1 LQRYLEPDKLV
12 PLNGTIAELAK
23 ERTAGDTTPIQK
35 ARPIYDY
42 VLATRAERFPLLPL
56 LLAHSHPIATRDC
69 HPALYRRIVKLDPA
83 QTLLRSSTMSRL
95 LISRLA
101 LAALLAA
108 TLLSTAALAQSQDTQ
123 SVADAA
129 RRARDQKKPPAKP
142 AKVITDEDI
151 KPAVPAG
158 TATPAS
164 PDAAAATATPA
175 SSASSTA
182 APASAPA
189 AGSRSA
195 PDAKDQKES
204 KEVTELKAQI
214 KKALDDLNLVLRE
227 QSLENDK
234 FYSNTDYVHDT
245 AGKAKLDELIQQA
258 GDKQQVLDRLK
269 AQLTELLPPKDSSV
283 PAPPKP

>member
-1 LQRYLEPDKLV
+1 
-12 PLNGTIAELAK
+12 
-23 ERTAGDTTPIQK
+23 
-35 ARPIYDY
+35 
-42 VLATRAERFPLLPL
+42 
-56 LLAHSHPIATRDC
+56 
-69 HPALYRRIVKLDPA
+69 
-83 QTLLRSSTMSRL
+83 MSRF

-101 LAALLAA
+101 LAVLLAA

-151 KPAVPAG
+151 KPAAPAG
-158 TATPAS
+158 TAAPA
-164 PDAAAATATPA
+164 PA

-182 APASAPA
+182 TPANAPA
-189 AGSRSA
+189 AGSPSA
-195 PDAKDQKES
+195 PDGKDQKES

-214 KKALDDLNLVLRE
+214 KKALDDLSLVLRE

-245 AGKAKLDELIQQA
+245 AGKAKLDELLQQA
-258 GDKQQVLDRLK
+258 TEKQKLLDRLK
-269 AQLTELLPPKDSSV
+269 AQLAEMLPPKDSSV

>member
-1 LQRYLEPDKLV
+1 
-12 PLNGTIAELAK
+12 
-23 ERTAGDTTPIQK
+23 
-35 ARPIYDY
+35 
-42 VLATRAERFPLLPL
+42 
-56 LLAHSHPIATRDC
+56 
-69 HPALYRRIVKLDPA
+69 
-83 QTLLRSSTMSRL
+83 MSRSATL
-95 LISRLA
+95 RLA
-101 LAALLAA
+101 LAVVLAA

-142 AKVITDEDI
+142 AKVITDEDL
-151 KPAVPAG
+151 KPAPQASP
-158 TATPAS
+158 ATPAS
-164 PDAAAATATPA
+164 PDAAAAN
-175 SSASSTA
+175 A
-182 APASAPA
+182 APASSTSSTSAPTA
-189 AGSRSA
+189 STSPA

-214 KKALDDLNLVLRE
+214 KQALDDLNLVLRE

-258 GDKQQVLDRLK
+258 SDKQQILDRLK
-269 AQLTELLPPKDSSV
+269 AHLTGLLPPQDTTA